1 VAHTFATATSFV
13 SMAISMST
21 TITVVAIASTVAEV
35 AELGPSTMAEARV
48 GAVVEL
54 GPGTVAEAEVV
65 ALALAEL
72 VADIIARGDLA
83 RLLAKAAA

>member
-1 VAHTFATATSFV
+1 MAHTFATATSFV

-54 GPGTVAEAEVV
+54 GPGTEAEVV